1 MERSNGISQ
10 NWNEMRLSQRCS
22 CSHWFWRGNLILTI
36 LSCENPLNICE
47 MNYGLPMCGV
57 NKLMGKMELVLLRDE
72 WISLFS
78 HGTFQ
83 RYVFVLSTRFVRT
96 SGKFVSKKIEPFSLR
111 STSRGKLIAL
121 VMMLQYIH
129 YWLEESTPLVTGVKS
144 YIYTSPSRRNYAVSY
159 WRKIFQYTQYRLEEI
174 TPSVTSVRS
183 YI

>member
-1 MERSNGISQ
+1 
-10 NWNEMRLSQRCS
+10 
-22 CSHWFWRGNLILTI
+22 
-36 LSCENPLNICE
+36 
-47 MNYGLPMCGV
+47 MCGV

-96 SGKFVSKKIEPFSLR
+96 SGNSLSQKKIEPFSLR

-129 YWLEESTPLVTGVKS
+129 Y
-144 YIYTSPSRRNYAVSY
+144 
-159 WRKIFQYTQYRLEEI
+159 
-174 TPSVTSVRS
+174 
-183 YI
+183 